1 MGLPVCMKNSFEAG
15 ELLVGLG
22 DSFTSAGDAGG
33 LSKSYPIIAGGL
45 LNWQARN
52 FAKGGA
58 KMSQIPAQLAAA
70 ASSLS
75 NATHVVFTIGGND
88 LGVADSLIQIIL
100 KNNFTAVIQK
110 ATNLKPRLVST
121 YKLIQAAVRP
131 QTKIYAVPYVDF
143 ISVGNKI
150 PNEAD
155 CHRMMD
161 VLTSTIQ
168 DAAAEAK
175 IGFIGAVKL
184 AFLGHEM
191 FSADP
196 YVDSFLSQKNAAH
209 PNAKGY
215 AKIGQVCDDDDCSQ
229 NIGSTIS
236 QRSSTQ
242 QEYNSRHHLTGT
254 RFSDSKLLY
263 FAAVTTIPSPEQFS
277 PVDYKGQNLFED
289 FDMNYT
295 PTMFLCK
302 LVRRLYTTEEIEE
315 RVVHDDRMTAI
326 KKAVRIAYYP
336 DEQVKFNLFWGTEAH
351 LSLQGQRRA
360 QKSRTR
366 KRERVNGNHLDNHPI
381 ENNNI

>member
-1 MGLPVCMKNSFEAG
+1 MLAPLFAIFSLCLIISSQQAAG

-215 AKIGQVCDDDDCSQ
+215 AKIGQVVAV
-229 NIGSTIS
+229 
-236 QRSSTQ
+236 
-242 QEYNSRHHLTGT
+242 HLQ
-254 RFSDSKLLY
+254 S
-263 FAAVTTIPSPEQFS
+263 E
-277 PVDYKGQNLFED
+277 
-289 FDMNYT
+289 
-295 PTMFLCK
+295 
-302 LVRRLYTTEEIEE
+302 
-315 RVVHDDRMTAI
+315 
-326 KKAVRIAYYP
+326 
-336 DEQVKFNLFWGTEAH
+336 
-351 LSLQGQRRA
+351 
-360 QKSRTR
+360 
-366 KRERVNGNHLDNHPI
+366 
-381 ENNNI
+381 